1 MNTLLKFAL
10 SFYNLRSAIMT
21 PPYPPPAPPPSAARV
36 LELFHNQ
43 IRQHGPDL
51 TSFITSQL
59 GHPPP
64 GLSITLDSI
73 QLPGFPTS
81 WVWFV
86 GSPDSDVERAVLDFF
101 KSDAGTRALNTTEG
115 VEFKLAST
123 RLQLPPPNRGPGE
136 EVWLPRGFVPAVS
149 PLQEGQEVL
158 AIPFSF
164 KQRDIYHGHSCLAT
178 STGAWLQVF
187 PKTEL
192 EPYLLVQVRQ
202 DDWTGELQF
211 LFP

>member
-1 MNTLLKFAL
+1 
-10 SFYNLRSAIMT
+10 MT
-21 PPYPPPAPPPSAARV
+21 PPSPPPPPPPSAARV

-51 TSFITSQL
+51 TSFVTSQL
-59 GHPPP
+59 GHPPS

-73 QLPGFPTS
+73 QLPGFSTC

-86 GSPDSDVERAVLDFF
+86 GSPDSEVERAVLDFF

-123 RLQLPPPNRGPGE
+123 RLQLPPPNRALGE

-149 PLQEGQEVL
+149 PLQEGQDALV
-158 AIPFSF
+158 IPLSF
-164 KQRDIYHGHSCLAT
+164 KQKDIYHGHSCLAT
-178 STGAWLQVF
+178 ATRAWLQVS

-192 EPYLLVQVRQ
+192 EPHLLVQVRQ
-202 DDWTGELQF
+202 DDWTGKFWSL
-211 LFP
+211 LF